1 MALNDHYFGSPE
13 FDNLDPEIRKELKD
27 YYEYIQAQYKQEMD
41 VYQEYY
47 QSKLNKDISNV

>member
-41 VYQEYY
+41 VYQEFYE
-47 QSKLNKDISNV
+47 SLTNKNKSSV